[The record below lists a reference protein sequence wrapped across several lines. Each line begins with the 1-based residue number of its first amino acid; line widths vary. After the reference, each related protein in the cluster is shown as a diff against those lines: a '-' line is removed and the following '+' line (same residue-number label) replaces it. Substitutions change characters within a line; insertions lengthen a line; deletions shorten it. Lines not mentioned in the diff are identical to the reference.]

1 MYCRYMLDRH
11 LASNHLQFTIFCR
24 KPVFESMLELN
35 RVNRD
40 TSTIIRE
47 THHIFQKKVKLN
59 HRKSAKKR
67 LVYLEKNPTLNIIRR
82 SPSEVTTLRN
92 RMVIS
97 HRRINRTSIRGDV
110 FPGCDAHEN
119 GIVGGLT
126 SAEYRTIGHDFG
138 GGGGGGGGSGV

>member
-1 MYCRYMLDRH
+1 
-11 LASNHLQFTIFCR
+11 
-24 KPVFESMLELN
+24 MLELN

-97 HRRINRTSIRGDV
+97 HEI
-110 FPGCDAHEN
+110 P
-119 GIVGGLT
+119 
-126 SAEYRTIGHDFG
+126 
-138 GGGGGGGGSGV
+138 